1 MKRCQCMFTNLKLKN
16 FKSFKNVEIDLQ
28 SKKDIS
34 KPLIIIYGENSSGKT
49 TLTQAFL
56 ALRRTMATMQLR
68 GMLKDLLDDKFTPP
82 ENFPL
87 KSDVVL
93 EILKSKLSTN
103 GIENII
109 TDYKLINSTEN
120 MSLEYEFNIEGG
132 NGSYY
137 LETDST
143 KVVRERLE
151 FTINKNKGCYFNI
164 DQNNVYINENIFET
178 KDFDVLIKNQVEMY
192 WGKHTLLSILYFEME
207 DKADTYIN
215 STMSPNLMKLMTSF
229 KNINFLIPKDVD
241 GQKLCL
247 NSENELFGQLVSGA
261 ISKDDKSKLD
271 KLEELLNQFFKSLFS
286 DVEKVFYKES
296 IIEENIEYE
305 LFLRKRIEDY
315 EYDIN
320 FDLESNGT
328 KEIMNLLP
336 YLVSAV
342 SGSCVIIDEFGIG
355 IHDLLADKL
364 LAAIGNQIK
373 GQLIITTHNTLLM
386 DDTNI
391 TPDALYFIMNDKTF
405 KKSVKCVTK
414 IEERLHPNYNYRKR
428 YFSNSLYKD
437 ALPNLDKNINL
448 ENLANL
454 Y

>member
-1 MKRCQCMFTNLKLKN
+1 MFTNLKLKN

-178 KDFDVLIKNQVEMY
+178 KDFDGLIKNQVEMY

-215 STMSPNLMKLMTSF
+215 STISPNLMKLMTSF

-241 GQKLCL
+241 GQ
-247 NSENELFGQLVSGA
+247 
-261 ISKDDKSKLD
+261 
-271 KLEELLNQFFKSLFS
+271 
-286 DVEKVFYKES
+286 
-296 IIEENIEYE
+296 
-305 LFLRKRIEDY
+305 
-315 EYDIN
+315 
-320 FDLESNGT
+320 
-328 KEIMNLLP
+328 
-336 YLVSAV
+336 
-342 SGSCVIIDEFGIG
+342 
-355 IHDLLADKL
+355 
-364 LAAIGNQIK
+364 
-373 GQLIITTHNTLLM
+373 
-386 DDTNI
+386 
-391 TPDALYFIMNDKTF
+391 
-405 KKSVKCVTK
+405 
-414 IEERLHPNYNYRKR
+414 NYV
-428 YFSNSLYKD
+428 
-437 ALPNLDKNINL
+437 
-448 ENLANL
+448 
-454 Y
+454 